1 MDTNVFALDLN
12 HLLIRNFRN
21 KLDLLQLDSTWEAET
36 VCFEEDDDSALL
48 DCDCLDTVADSIL
61 AER

>member
-1 MDTNVFALDLN
+1 MVADLE
-12 HLLIRNFRN
+12 
-21 KLDLLQLDSTWEAET
+21 LDSTWEVET